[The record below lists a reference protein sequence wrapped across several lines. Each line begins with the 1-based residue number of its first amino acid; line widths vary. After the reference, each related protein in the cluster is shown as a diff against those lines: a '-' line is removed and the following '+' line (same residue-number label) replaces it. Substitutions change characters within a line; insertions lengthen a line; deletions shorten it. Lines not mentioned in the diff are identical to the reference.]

1 MLAEFVCAAVDVVVL
16 VVGLAHPMP
25 GQSRIE
31 HGDSPP
37 IFFPAGFGAL
47 VQVLR
52 QQLERDG
59 IQMTAEAKMGGDGR
73 NSTVTLLPPIPLV
86 CAGSA

>member
-1 MLAEFVCAAVDVVVL
+1 
-16 VVGLAHPMP
+16 
-25 GQSRIE
+25 
-31 HGDSPP
+31 
-37 IFFPAGFGAL
+37 L

-52 QQLERDG
+52 QHQLERDG